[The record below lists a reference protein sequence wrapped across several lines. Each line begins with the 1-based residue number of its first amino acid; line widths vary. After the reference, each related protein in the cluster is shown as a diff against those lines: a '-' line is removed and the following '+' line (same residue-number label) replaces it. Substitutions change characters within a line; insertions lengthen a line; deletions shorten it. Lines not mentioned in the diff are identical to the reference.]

1 MKTYNVVFMGKSGT
15 GKTSTIN
22 NIFGLSWPTNAVE
35 ECTKLLFAAWIKDD
49 IFLKDIPSYDSV
61 MVIDTPGISAALEND
76 KHYMSFYE
84 YALSIADCLV
94 WVSQGNTRSD
104 RADQEMLLRV
114 KDIIK
119 PELKIVVCVNHIDKI
134 GAEYKKNWPVNVEA
148 PNEVMN
154 GLIAERCEDL
164 RRKFSEI
171 GYNLSSEDFVPCSGI
186 RKYGYVNLL
195 KKIF

>member
-1 MKTYNVVFMGKSGT
+1 MGKSGT

-22 NIFGLSWPTNAVE
+22 NVFGLSWPINAVE

-49 IFLKDIPSYDSV
+49 IFLKDVPGYDSV
-61 MVIDTPGISAALEND
+61 MVMDTPGISAALEND
-76 KHYMSFYE
+76 EHYMSFYE

-119 PELKIVVCVNHIDKI
+119 PELKLVVCVNHIDKI
-134 GAEYKKNWPVNVEA
+134 GAEYKKNWPTNVKA